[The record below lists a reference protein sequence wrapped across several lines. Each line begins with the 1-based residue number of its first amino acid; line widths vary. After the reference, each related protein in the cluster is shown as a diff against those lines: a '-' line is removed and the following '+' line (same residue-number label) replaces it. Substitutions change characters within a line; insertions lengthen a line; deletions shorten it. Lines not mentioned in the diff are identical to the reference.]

1 MIEGLKFFEK
11 KMESLLDNLFMSIE
25 SYKTISNKIMNFL
38 SEYIALE
45 EECVHK
51 ALLGY

>member
-1 MIEGLKFFEK
+1 MYFKRKELEKFRSFK
-11 KMESLLDNLFMSIE
+11 GPLIDVRFLI
-25 SYKTISNKIMNFL
+25 KIMNFL